1 MVEVS
6 FFFGGGEGGKVGA
19 ACCIKYW
26 RASVRVFLIT
36 FASSPIA
43 VVGFVKTRKRE
54 IVCVCPPLGTGALPI
69 YYLTTSQQ
77 QQHWLEN
84 WYFVL

>member
-1 MVEVS
+1 MVEVI

-19 ACCIKYW
+19 ACSIKYW